1 MIRMNKNNLR
11 IATAIIVSGLGVFIS
26 YLINFLLTP
35 YITDNIGIEAYGFV
49 SIAKNFVNYAQI
61 ATIAITSFVVRYI
74 SVSYHEKKMQ
84 EANEYYSTSVIA
96 CVALAGVIF
105 ISALLLITKIDLL
118 LNVPQNLIFSVKLLF
133 LIVFLNFVLT
143 TATTPFTTA
152 AYIKNRLDITGI
164 IKIIAY
170 LVDAGVMV
178 ILFIN
183 STPNVWFVGMGSL
196 AASVVTF
203 ICTYILSKKLVPEL
217 VFNKDF
223 FLVSKLK
230 NLVGNGIWNSLNS
243 LGNELNSG
251 LDLIISNLFLNGVAT
266 GQIAVVKTIGTMFSM
281 LYEVVYQPFQPNLIK
296 AYASGDVNIFINE
309 QKKAMRICGYFSNV
323 AFAGFVALGG
333 LYYKLW
339 LPSED
344 TKLLHMLTIVT
355 VLGSV
360 TAGVMRPIY
369 YVYTLTLKNK
379 LPCWITIAGG
389 FLNVVSMYVLLKYTQ
404 MGVYAIVSTTT
415 VIMLCINLFFNPVYA
430 AYNLKI
436 SVKVYY
442 KVIFK
447 HLISAAIMVGGFI
460 GIARVIRPSSWIG
473 LIVSAIIM
481 CISGLIIHVLIM
493 CNMDEKLFLI
503 KKITKRK

>member
-1 MIRMNKNNLR
+1 
-11 IATAIIVSGLGVFIS
+11 
-26 YLINFLLTP
+26 
-35 YITDNIGIEAYGFV
+35 
-49 SIAKNFVNYAQI
+49 
-61 ATIAITSFVVRYI
+61 
-74 SVSYHEKKMQ
+74 
-84 EANEYYSTSVIA
+84 
-96 CVALAGVIF
+96 
-105 ISALLLITKIDLL
+105 
-118 LNVPQNLIFSVKLLF
+118 
-133 LIVFLNFVLT
+133 
-143 TATTPFTTA
+143 
-152 AYIKNRLDITGI
+152 
-164 IKIIAY
+164 
-170 LVDAGVMV
+170 
-178 ILFIN
+178 
-183 STPNVWFVGMGSL
+183 
-196 AASVVTF
+196 
-203 ICTYILSKKLVPEL
+203 
-217 VFNKDF
+217 
-223 FLVSKLK
+223 
-230 NLVGNGIWNSLNS
+230 
-243 LGNELNSG
+243 
-251 LDLIISNLFLNGVAT
+251 
-266 GQIAVVKTIGTMFSM
+266 
-281 LYEVVYQPFQPNLIK
+281 
-296 AYASGDVNIFINE
+296 
-309 QKKAMRICGYFSNV
+309 MRICGYFSNV

>member
-1 MIRMNKNNLR
+1 MNKNNLR

-49 SIAKNFVNYAQI
+49 SLAKNFVNYAQI

-74 SVSYHEKKMQ
+74 SVSYHERKMQ

-183 STPNVWFVGMGSL
+183 CTPNVWFVGMGSL

-223 FLVSKLK
+223 FSVSKLK

-323 AFAGFVALGG
+323 AFAGVVALGG

-415 VIMLCINLFFNPVYA
+415 VIMLCINLFFNPV
-430 AYNLKI
+430 
-436 SVKVYY
+436 
-442 KVIFK
+442 
-447 HLISAAIMVGGFI
+447 
-460 GIARVIRPSSWIG
+460 
-473 LIVSAIIM
+473 
-481 CISGLIIHVLIM
+481 
-493 CNMDEKLFLI
+493 
-503 KKITKRK
+503 

>member
-1 MIRMNKNNLR
+1 MNKNNLR

-49 SIAKNFVNYAQI
+49 SLAKNFVNYAQI

-74 SVSYHEKKMQ
+74 SVSYHERKMQ

-183 STPNVWFVGMGSL
+183 CTPNVWFVGMGSL

-223 FLVSKLK
+223 FSVSKLK

-389 FLNVVSMYVLLKYTQ
+389 FLNVDRK
-404 MGVYAIVSTTT
+404 
-415 VIMLCINLFFNPVYA
+415 
-430 AYNLKI
+430 
-436 SVKVYY
+436 SVV
-442 KVIFK
+442 
-447 HLISAAIMVGGFI
+447 
-460 GIARVIRPSSWIG
+460 
-473 LIVSAIIM
+473 
-481 CISGLIIHVLIM
+481 
-493 CNMDEKLFLI
+493 
-503 KKITKRK
+503 